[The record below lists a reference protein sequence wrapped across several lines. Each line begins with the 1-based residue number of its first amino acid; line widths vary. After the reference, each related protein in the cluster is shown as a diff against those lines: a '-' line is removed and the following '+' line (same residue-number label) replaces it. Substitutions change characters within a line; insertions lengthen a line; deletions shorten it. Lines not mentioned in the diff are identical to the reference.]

1 MCGMRGSAGRCV
13 STAHIV
19 QQVQIQSPLY
29 LSPGNAC
36 CRMQQ
41 IDKAMICPR
50 SRHNILR
57 VTRIHSVARACSK
70 RSCQPVLPPAFCF
83 MAMQFILC

>member
-19 QQVQIQSPLY
+19 EQAQIQSLLY

-36 CRMQQ
+36 CRLQQ
-41 IDKAMICPR
+41 IDKGMICHDLP
-50 SRHNILR
+50 
-57 VTRIHSVARACSK
+57 
-70 RSCQPVLPPAFCF
+70 QP
-83 MAMQFILC
+83 